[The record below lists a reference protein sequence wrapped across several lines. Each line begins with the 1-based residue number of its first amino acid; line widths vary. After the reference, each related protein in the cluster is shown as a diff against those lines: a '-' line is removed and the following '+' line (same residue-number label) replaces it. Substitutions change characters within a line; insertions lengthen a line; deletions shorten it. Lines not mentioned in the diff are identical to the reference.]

1 MPTTSLAEKHDE
13 ESPLAGTMSQAEL
26 RRKLRQAG
34 KLRREKQRLDERMRG
49 FTVDDSVSWRG
60 LCYHFQTPKLNHT
73 ELISIATLVAQ
84 VANIKLDRDAKRR
97 KSVLLK
103 WFEENW
109 SAIYPNLGYIALEDP
124 GD

>member
-1 MPTTSLAEKHDE
+1 MPKTSPAEKQDE
-13 ESPLAGTMSQAEL
+13 EPPPAPPMSQAEL

-49 FTVDDSVSWRG
+49 FTADDSMSWRG
-60 LCYHFQTPKLNHT
+60 LCYHFQTPKLIHS

-109 SAIYPNLGYIALEDP
+109 GAIYPNLGYIALEDQE
-124 GD
+124 D